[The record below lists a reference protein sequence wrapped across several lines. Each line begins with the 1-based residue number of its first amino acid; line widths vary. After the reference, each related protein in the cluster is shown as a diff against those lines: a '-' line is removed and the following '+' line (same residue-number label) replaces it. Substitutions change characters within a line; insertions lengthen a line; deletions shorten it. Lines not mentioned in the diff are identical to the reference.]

1 MAKLMN
7 LTNGREI
14 ASHVEVA
21 ESFTSR
27 LVGLL
32 GRSGLPSGH
41 ALWIK
46 RCGSVHTFF
55 MRFAIDVVF
64 LDDALV
70 ARSVHRNLRPWRI
83 TPLRFGSLSAIE
95 FAAGTLDATS
105 VTRGDRLHVGD

>member
-1 MAKLMN
+1 MAKLVN

-21 ESFTSR
+21 DSFTSR

-32 GRSGLPSGH
+32 GRSSLPAGH

-46 RCGSVHTFF
+46 HCGSVHTFF
-55 MRFAIDVVF
+55 MRFSIDVVF
-64 LDDALV
+64 IDDALV
-70 ARSVHRNLRPWRI
+70 ARGVHRNVRPWRM
-83 TPLRFGSLSAIE
+83 TPLRLGSLSAIE
-95 FAAGTLDATS
+95 LAAGTLDATS